1 MSTICVEINQQAKII
16 VWIQTLVEYILK
28 KEVIEMKS
36 KIFEGKIMDDI
47 IVAAQNHFH
56 HDQQY
61 LTIHILEEKK
71 GIFGIRAYVKAEVTL
86 NLDPIEEGKKYL
98 LQLLN
103 DLCLEGTIEVNSTKN
118 SVTFNIDS
126 KNNGIIIGREGKT
139 LQAIQILTSQVVNQ
153 YTKTHLKVLVDIN
166 SYKQQH
172 NQKLEYFACKIA
184 KEVTQ
189 TKIDAKLDPMNAY
202 NRRLIHQ
209 ALSDWKHIQ
218 TVSEGVDPNR
228 YIIIKYKR

>member
-1 MSTICVEINQQAKII
+1 
-16 VWIQTLVEYILK
+16 
-28 KEVIEMKS
+28 
-36 KIFEGKIMDDI
+36 MDDI

-56 HDQQY
+56 HDQQH
-61 LTIHILEEKK
+61 LTIHVLEEKK
-71 GIFGIRAYVKAEVTL
+71 GIFGIGAYVKAEVTL
-86 NLDPIEEGKKYL
+86 NLDPIEEGQKYL

-103 DLCLEGTIEVNSTKN
+103 DLCLEGTVEVDSTKH

-126 KNNGIIIGREGKT
+126 NNNGIIIGREGKT
-139 LQAIQILTSQVVNQ
+139 LQAIKTLTSQVVNQ

-166 SYKQQH
+166 GYKQQQ
-172 NQKLEYFACKIA
+172 NQKLEYFARKIA

-189 TKIDAKLDPMNAY
+189 TKIAAKLDPMNAY
-202 NRRLIHQ
+202 DRRLIHQ

>member
-1 MSTICVEINQQAKII
+1 M
-16 VWIQTLVEYILK
+16 
-28 KEVIEMKS
+28 
-36 KIFEGKIMDDI
+36 
-47 IVAAQNHFH
+47 
-56 HDQQY
+56 
-61 LTIHILEEKK
+61 
-71 GIFGIRAYVKAEVTL
+71 
-86 NLDPIEEGKKYL
+86 
-98 LQLLN
+98 
-103 DLCLEGTIEVNSTKN
+103 
-118 SVTFNIDS
+118 
-126 KNNGIIIGREGKT
+126 
-139 LQAIQILTSQVVNQ
+139 NQ